1 MAQDL
6 LTEGPVIRAVAETA
20 RDNGDQGP
28 AGPEQGQGERDKGRI
43 EIDRFDP
50 CVTQQSPVGGMAA
63 DFFIGRVQY
72 GVGEEALF
80 VQNKR

>member
-1 MAQDL
+1 MAQDI

-50 CVTQQSPVGGMAA
+50 CVTQQSPVGGLK
-63 DFFIGRVQY
+63 RRCLCRTSV
-72 GVGEEALF
+72 EAYSIKS
-80 VQNKR
+80 V